1 MYNLTKKNPVKFIT
15 ISILTAICSSNIS
28 ADEMSDKIA
37 DLQRQI
43 DELKAA
49 ASKNTA
55 RIEANKKAQNVARLS
70 PGGPEVSFPGQYRMN
85 FYSADNDQKED
96 QQTATR
102 VRIRQSIDLKFDE
115 QFKTHLQL
123 QLNHTTS
130 NVSTAGDKDGNDVRV
145 RHAVI
150 DYTAENG
157 IQTKAGIVPVTEYY
171 NDAMY
176 SWDWD
181 YNPVA
186 AEVFVPVG
194 DTTLHAFAGNLN
206 EGQENV
212 RSDDT
217 VHYQVDA
224 IVPLSGNNQ
233 LVFSG
238 TAITM
243 KKAAGAG
250 NGDAWHFNYGVS
262 GSFKLDSDTALSGFV
277 MGSSTDGNL
286 LGSGS
291 NDANGFAARLEYASK
306 LGRGHF
312 GLLGTYASGDKD
324 GTGFLMPMAFS
335 GTYGYWGY
343 TGILTVQGPTD
354 TGFDGDGVNISN
366 NGYGLASVQA
376 KYSMPI
382 TSNLDGYIAAGW
394 YGNTDA
400 RGRDSRVGNDL
411 LLMGTYHFNKVL
423 SLDLG
428 AAYAQLGDS
437 VSGYWQ
443 GVQGGAGFN
452 QNVRDDRNKLAVFG
466 RLQASF

>member
-1 MYNLTKKNPVKFIT
+1 MYKLKKTNPVKFIT
-15 ISILTAICSSNIS
+15 VSILTAMCSSNIS
-28 ADEMSDKIA
+28 ADAISDKIA

-49 ASKNTA
+49 AAKNTEK
-55 RIEANKKAQNVARLS
+55 IEANKKSQNIARIS
-70 PGGPEVSFPGQYRMN
+70 PSGPEVSFPGQYRMN
-85 FYSADNDQKED
+85 FYSADNDDVGD

-102 VRIRQSIDLKFDE
+102 LRIRQSINLKFDE

-157 IQTKAGIVPVTEYY
+157 IRTKAGIVPVTEYY

-186 AEVFVPVG
+186 AEVFIPIG
-194 DTTLHAFAGNLN
+194 DTTIHAFAGNLN
-206 EGQENV
+206 EGQEDV

-224 IVPLSGNNQ
+224 IVPLSGENQ

-238 TAITM
+238 TGLTM
-243 KKAAGAG
+243 KKALGSG
-250 NGDAWHFNYGVS
+250 NAWHFNYGVS
-262 GSFKLDSDTALSGFV
+262 GKFKLSDDIALNGFI
-277 MGSSTDGNL
+277 MGSSTNGNL
-286 LGSGS
+286 LGSVS
-291 NDANGFAARLEYASK
+291 DDADGFAGRLEFISK
-306 LGRGHF
+306 VGRGNF
-312 GLLGTYASGDKD
+312 GLLATYASGEKD

-366 NGYGLASVQA
+366 NGYGLTSLQA
-376 KYSMPI
+376 KYSMPLS
-382 TSNLDGYIAAGW
+382 TNLDGYIAAGW
-394 YGNTDA
+394 FGNTDA
-400 RGRDSRVGNDL
+400 SGRDSQVGNDL

-423 SLDLG
+423 SLDIG
-428 AAYAQLGDS
+428 AAYAQMDDS

-452 QNVRDDRNKLAVFG
+452 QNVGDDRNKLAVFG

>member
-1 MYNLTKKNPVKFIT
+1 MYNLSRKSPVKFIA
-15 ISILTAICSSNIS
+15 ISILTAIYSSNIS
-28 ADEMSDKIA
+28 ADAMSDKIA

-49 ASKNTA
+49 ASKNTKK
-55 RIEANKKAQNVARLS
+55 IEENKKAQNVARIS

-85 FYSADNDQKED
+85 FYSADNDKVGD

-102 VRIRQSIDLKFDE
+102 LRIRQSVDLKFDE

-130 NVSTAGDKDGNDVRV
+130 NVGTAGDKDGNDVRV

-157 IQTKAGIVPVTEYY
+157 IRTKAGIVPVTEYY

-194 DTTLHAFAGNLN
+194 DTTIHAFAGNLN

-224 IVPLSGNNQ
+224 IVPLSGDNQ

-238 TAITM
+238 TALTM
-243 KKAAGAG
+243 KKATGS
-250 NGDAWHFNYGVS
+250 GDAWHFNYGVS
-262 GSFKLDSDTALSGFV
+262 GLFKLSSDAALSGFI
-277 MGSSTDGNL
+277 MGSSTDGKL
-286 LGSGS
+286 LGPASD
-291 NDANGFAARLEYASK
+291 DADGFAARLEYSSK
-306 LGRGHF
+306 LGRGNF

-376 KYSMPI
+376 KYSMPV
-382 TSNLDGYIAAGW
+382 TSNLDAYFAAGW

-452 QNVRDDRNKLAVFG
+452 QNAGDDRNKFAVFG